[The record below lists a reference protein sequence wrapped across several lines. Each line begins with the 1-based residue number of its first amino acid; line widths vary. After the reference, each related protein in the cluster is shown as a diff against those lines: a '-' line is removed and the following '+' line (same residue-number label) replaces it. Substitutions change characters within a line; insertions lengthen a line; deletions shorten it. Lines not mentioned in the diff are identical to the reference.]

1 MLEASIYPASPRERD
16 FSSTFRYTYIGS
28 GPKFRATCKLVSAT
42 QGNTTKLSEAAFNG
56 TSFATYIADTRT
68 ATRQAQTP
76 NISNSELPYC
86 PLIAPFLFL
95 TKNSDN
101 CTPCLI
107 RFSDI
112 VSPDFSKGLILP
124 KGQLSNGLLHLSMP
138 GLPLAKKPTAWTV
151 DIDEAGGSFTPE
163 KVSLVIEAGQE
174 IVWKLLNYTNVGGYE
189 FPTKIVMTVNAYP
202 PTSPPTWMSTI
213 TVTVISARIPD
224 RIPDST
230 FSLEDEEKSAA
241 TVWDSDRMKTVKSP
255 YDELKANLRTQPD
268 IYDESADGA
277 KQIADA
283 LELARKEH
291 KHVLLQFGANWCL
304 PCHQLHKLFETDKNI
319 AEELEKDYV
328 VVMIDMN
335 KGHNKDV
342 DTKYGNPM
350 WLGLPAIVIL
360 DAAGKQLIKQDT
372 RKLTEGDHHSPDQVV
387 AFLKEWAAKK
397 QP

>member
-1 MLEASIYPASPRERD
+1 
-16 FSSTFRYTYIGS
+16 
-28 GPKFRATCKLVSAT
+28 
-42 QGNTTKLSEAAFNG
+42 
-56 TSFATYIADTRT
+56 
-68 ATRQAQTP
+68 
-76 NISNSELPYC
+76 
-86 PLIAPFLFL
+86 
-95 TKNSDN
+95 
-101 CTPCLI
+101 
-107 RFSDI
+107 
-112 VSPDFSKGLILP
+112 
-124 KGQLSNGLLHLSMP
+124 MP